1 MNPAP
6 TTEPRGGAWI
16 VLGAL
21 PLAFLVVTLIFRYHA
36 LPFWLWFNVDPS
48 YFYLLN
54 GLTIANGETPADVF
68 HPGTPVQSLM
78 ALIIRL
84 LHPLAAATDIN
95 ALVLADPERH
105 LKIASTVIV
114 WLDGL
119 ALYLLGLAAFAAF
132 GSLLPALVAQ
142 TAPFATLF
150 LVKHAY
156 QVKPEPLLLLAATL
170 MAALLLMAGR
180 QGVAAKPLRYTLGFA
195 ACAGLGVAAK
205 LHFLPIAL
213 APLFLLARPR
223 RIVLYGIAAFGF
235 FLVFVAPALGNWSVS
250 VAYFAK
256 MAAGTG
262 AYGGGEAGFV
272 AWSRYPANLA
282 KVFAGKPV
290 FDIVLLLALGALVWQ
305 ARRVRRGIDR
315 WTPAWAALAGL
326 TLAQLAQ
333 ALLVAKYPIAY
344 YMIPA
349 VALTGAQ
356 AALVLVLGERLSG
369 WWPHWRTAWIVLLV
383 AVAGLRILSF
393 VQDTAERSA
402 WKLHARAIDMR
413 PYAACAKVYYD
424 FASSPS
430 YALFMGDMMAG
441 WRWGAALKAQ
451 TKSDDEYFM
460 NFFTGHLRRWDERAE
475 LAAIVARYPCV
486 VFRGVWHQ
494 EMRNEIGKLPGNR
507 QPDAACG
514 QGEQEHLLVLNG
526 SCVNPASGGAATAT
540 GRGSGGSSPR

>member
-1 MNPAP
+1 MSSAP

-21 PLAFLVVTLIFRYHA
+21 PLAFLVLTLIFRYHA

-54 GLTIANGETPADVF
+54 GLTILNGETPADVF
-68 HPGTPVQSLM
+68 HPGTPVQSLV
-78 ALIIRL
+78 ALVIGL
-84 LHPLAAATDIN
+84 SHPFTAGAGIN
-95 ALVLADPERH
+95 ALVLADPERY

-114 WLDGL
+114 WLDGA

-150 LVKHAY
+150 LIKHAY

-170 MAALLLMAGR
+170 MAALMLAAAR
-180 QGVAAKPLRYTLGFA
+180 QGIAAKPKRYTLGFA
-195 ACAGLGVAAK
+195 ACAGLGIAAK

-223 RIVLYGIAAFGF
+223 WVALYGVAVVGF
-235 FLVFVAPALGNWSVS
+235 FLIFVAPALANWSVS

-256 MAAGTG
+256 MAVGSG
-262 AYGGGEAGFV
+262 AYGSGEASFV
-272 AWSRYPANLA
+272 AWSKYPANLA

-290 FDIVLLLALGALVWQ
+290 FDVVLLLALGALVWQ
-305 ARRVRRGIDR
+305 MRRVRRGIDR

-326 TLAQLAQ
+326 TLAQIAQ

-369 WWPHWRTAWIVLLV
+369 WWPHWRQTWIVLLV

-393 VQDTAERSA
+393 IQDLSERA
-402 WKLHARAIDMR
+402 DWKRNARAIDMQS
-413 PYAACAKVYYD
+413 YAACAKVYFD
-424 FASSPS
+424 FASNPS

-441 WRWGAALKAQ
+441 WRWGSALKAQ
-451 TKSDDEYFM
+451 AKSADEYFM
-460 NFFTGHLRRWDERAE
+460 NFFTGHLKRWDERVE
-475 LAAIVARYPCV
+475 LADVVARYPCV
-486 VFRGVWHQ
+486 VFRGVWQ
-494 EMRNEIGKLPGNR
+494 REMRNEIGKLAGNR

-514 QGEQEHLLVLNG
+514 RPEQEYLLVLNG

-540 GRGSGGSSPR
+540 GRGFGGPNPR